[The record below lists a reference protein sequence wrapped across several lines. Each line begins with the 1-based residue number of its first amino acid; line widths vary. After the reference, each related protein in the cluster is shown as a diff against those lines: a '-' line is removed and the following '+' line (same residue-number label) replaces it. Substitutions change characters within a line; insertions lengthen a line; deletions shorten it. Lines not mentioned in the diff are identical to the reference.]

1 MPAAYIQF
9 TVQRLFGEFYP
20 ISSIRNRNEKFKQDY
35 VCITVSDPST
45 SLPTSYH
52 HQHLSFQKY
61 DGMSKPYKGIN

>member
-35 VCITVSDPST
+35 VCITVSDLST
-45 SLPTSYH
+45 RLPPIITNTC
-52 HQHLSFQKY
+52 LFKN
-61 DGMSKPYKGIN
+61 MTE